1 MIKVGLSGSRYSGKT
16 FVCSEFK
23 RLSIPI
29 FEADIIMRYLIK
41 YNEDV
46 QKEYNK
52 RLHDFSYVS
61 NDFHKSKEGIE
72 ILIDSTKHE
81 LFMAYS
87 RFQEN
92 HKGDIYT
99 IFHSSILFEKDWYN
113 LMDFNINVFA
123 PRYIR
128 MDRALDLYKIKRGDT
143 QKLISDEMDPLQKN
157 KIANF
162 VIHSYLGNGTD
173 IRAQISKIDDF
184 LINTY
189 IKKSE
194 NKKMLTY

>member
-16 FVCSEFK
+16 FVCNDFK

-52 RLHDFSYVS
+52 RLHDFNYISK
-61 NDFHKSKEGIE
+61 DFRKSKEGIE

-81 LFMAYS
+81 LFKAYS
-87 RFQEN
+87 RFQEKHN
-92 HKGDIYT
+92 GDIYT
-99 IFHSSILFEKDWYN
+99 IFHSSVLFEKDWYD

-123 PRYIR
+123 PRYTR
-128 MDRALDLYKIKRGDT
+128 MDRALALYKIQRSDT
-143 QKLISDEMDPLQKN
+143 VSLVSEEMDPIQKN
-157 KIANF
+157 KMANF
-162 VIHSYLGNGTD
+162 VIHSYLGTGVD
-173 IRAQISKIDDF
+173 VRSQIAKIDDF
-184 LINTY
+184 IIKAY
-189 IKKSE
+189 IKQSE
-194 NKKMLTY
+194 NKKILSI

>member
-16 FVCSEFK
+16 FVCNDFK

-61 NDFHKSKEGIE
+61 KDFRKSKEGIE

-81 LFMAYS
+81 LFKAYS
-87 RFQEN
+87 RFQEKHN
-92 HKGDIYT
+92 GDIYT
-99 IFHSSILFEKDWYN
+99 IFHSSVLFEKDWHE
-113 LMDFNINVFA
+113 LMDFSINVFA
-123 PRYIR
+123 PRYTR

-143 QKLISDEMDPLQKN
+143 QNLISEEMDPIQKN
-157 KIANF
+157 KMANF
-162 VIHSYLGNGTD
+162 VIHSYLGTGVD
-173 IRAQISKIDDF
+173 VRSQIAKIDDF
-184 LINTY
+184 IIKAY
-189 IKKSE
+189 IKQSE
-194 NKKMLTY
+194 NKKILSI

>member
-1 MIKVGLSGSRYSGKT
+1 MIKIGLSGSRYSGKT
-16 FVCSEFK
+16 LVCNEFK
-23 RLSIPI
+23 KLSIPI

-52 RLHDFSYVS
+52 RIHDFNYISK
-61 NDFHKSKEGIE
+61 DFRKSKEGIE

-81 LFMAYS
+81 LFKAYS

-99 IFHSSILFEKDWYN
+99 IFHSSVLFEKDWYE
-113 LMDFNINVFA
+113 LMDFSINVFA
-123 PRYIR
+123 PKYMR

-143 QKLISDEMDPLQKN
+143 QNLISEEMDPIQKN
-157 KIANF
+157 KMANF
-162 VIHSYLGNGTD
+162 IIHSYLGTGAD
-173 IRAQISKIDDF
+173 IRTQVSKIDNF
-184 LINTY
+184 IIEAY
-189 IKKSE
+189 IKQNE